1 MERTNN
7 KFLMFGLAAGLIFC
21 ALVELLSFAA
31 VKIYPSLVM
40 TGFSGLERFEPGNMY
55 FKPHHYYGL
64 EINPEQKLNGV
75 RVNNSYGLRGGEFPQ
90 EKEKGE
96 FRIACLGGS
105 TTQDDYPFMLEKALQ
120 QMYPAR
126 KIRVING
133 GVGTYTSAETLIAYL
148 FKISYLHPDLIIDYE
163 GVNDIFPQAYYKQCH
178 PDYREYRRIWQ
189 LKGMKEPPAWFYKL
203 KSHSYFFNI
212 LFTVIY
218 RRSVG
223 VWDYCLNYKQLND
236 DEALAKV
243 NKPDYGTYFGNNIR
257 KLVMLA
263 KADKR
268 KVLLVTFLL
277 NKAVFTTQDS
287 PRSLKRTPE
296 AWLAAN
302 RKQNEML
309 RKIAGDSGVYLFDL
323 ANSPEFSK
331 LDFPVLGDAC
341 HFTEVGNGWRV
352 AKIAEYIKKNKIIE

>member
-148 FKISYLHPDLIIDYE
+148 FKISYLHPDLIVDYE

-189 LKGMKEPPAWFYKL
+189 AKNFKEPPAWFYRL
-203 KSHSYFFNI
+203 ARGSYFINI
-212 LFTVIY
+212 IYSSKY
-218 RRSVG
+218 RRVPN
-223 VWDYCLNYKQLND
+223 VWEYSLNNVELTD
-236 DEALAKV
+236 ARALDNV
-243 NKPDYGTYFGNNIR
+243 NKPEYGIYFRNNIR
-257 KLVMLA
+257 RLVSLA
-263 KADKR
+263 KEDKS
-268 KVLLVTFLL
+268 KVLLVTFIL
-277 NKAVFTTQDS
+277 NSSRVPK
-287 PRSLKRTPE
+287 KTPE
-296 AWLAAN
+296 PWSAAT

-309 RKIAGDSGVYLFDL
+309 RKIAGEQGEYLFDM
-323 ANSPEFSK
+323 ANSPEISK
-331 LDFPVLGDAC
+331 VDFPMFWDAC
-341 HFTEVGNGWRV
+341 HFTPKGNDWRV
-352 AKIAEYIKKNKIIE
+352 SQIAGYIKKNKIIE